1 MLDKVNQSMV
11 TKVEHL
17 AATELLETLNAC
29 KLLTQDNNIIML
41 YVHLDAI
48 QKKQKKPKSALWG
61 ISVSPH
67 SAIFLNVE
75 IAFINSRKCC
85 LQITKKKKKKKVEK
99 GKQKRKQMDVAM

>member
-41 YVHLDAI
+41 YIHLDAI
-48 QKKQKKPKSALWG
+48 QKKQKKQKVHCG
-61 ISVSPH
+61 
-67 SAIFLNVE
+67 
-75 IAFINSRKCC
+75 AFQGAPI
-85 LQITKKKKKKKVEK
+85 LQYF
-99 GKQKRKQMDVAM
+99 